1 MLLEQDGNIVLHPSI
16 LKRKQATCPC
26 TPHALVDMVEITQTS
41 GERVCEHFQFVHG
54 IATSRAS
61 AHCSPWSV
69 WWNHVPPC
77 LFVCHDLPWCVLLI
91 PEKVNERLG
100 FTRRFQSCFFDAMEA
115 LSVDHDPEESEAMVH
130 RSGGVGFPAEFRN
143 NRWRISLTKHRR
155 LRWLAFA
162 FLVLASVLAGMFIC
176 TATHRLDTNGD
187 VQRKQT
193 WGTHYDYLGRPR
205 LSVSARGAA
214 AADTGTCSEV
224 ARNVMKD
231 GGNAVDAAVAG
242 AFCQGVV
249 NPHSSGVGG
258 GTIMVIRMADGRAQ
272 VVDAREVAPKNAY
285 ETMFPSTNH
294 DDRPSVNG
302 GLAIAVPLEMLGLRE
317 AWKRYGRAEW
327 KTLVSPA
334 AELAKGFKV
343 HPLLSQMIKLS
354 LPMLKQFPTLMKIYA
369 PKGRA
374 PEPGEE
380 CCRRPEFARFLRRVA
395 EEGPEFMYQEK
406 MAATLVKEINAAG
419 GNFTIDDFLQAKP
432 TVRKPL
438 QTTINGLD
446 FFGAPPPSAGVAVL
460 SALHLLSYLKQPPIT
475 LGLQF
480 YHYLVESMRHVFA
493 MRLTLGDPAFVPNA
507 NEIAKKMVDEEYMM
521 SLFNTIKPE
530 TTLPLTDYGG
540 EYNPIKLNGN
550 GGYVPD
556 DHGTSHMSILDAD
569 GNAVALTTTV
579 NTGFGSKVVSPS
591 TGIIFNSEMDDFSI
605 PGKSNVYELA
615 PSKPNFIRP
624 GKKPLSSMSPTIVVN
639 PRTGKVRAVVGASG
653 GPRIITAV
661 LQALA
666 RHLFLGKPVV
676 DSVFEPRLHDQLL
689 PERLGIEDWDLPW
702 SGTQLNVSEPMRN
715 YLAGLGHKLMPL
727 GLESFSVCQMIA
739 VVPETGLVEAVSDL
753 RKDGAPSGY

>member
-1 MLLEQDGNIVLHPSI
+1 
-16 LKRKQATCPC
+16 
-26 TPHALVDMVEITQTS
+26 
-41 GERVCEHFQFVHG
+41 
-54 IATSRAS
+54 
-61 AHCSPWSV
+61 
-69 WWNHVPPC
+69 
-77 LFVCHDLPWCVLLI
+77 
-91 PEKVNERLG
+91 
-100 FTRRFQSCFFDAMEA
+100 MEA
-115 LSVDHDPEESEAMVH
+115 LSVDKDPEESEAMVQ
-130 RSGGVGFPAEFRN
+130 RGGGGGFSSEFRS
-143 NRWRISLTKHRR
+143 NRWRTSMARHRR
-155 LRWLAFA
+155 MRWLAFA

-176 TATHRLDTNGD
+176 SATHRLDTDDG
-187 VQRKQT
+187 VQNKRK
-193 WGTHYDYLGRPR
+193 WGTQFDHQGRPR
-205 LSVSARGAA
+205 LSISTRGAA
-214 AADTGTCSEV
+214 AADTGTCSEI
-224 ARNVMKD
+224 ARDVMKG

-272 VVDAREVAPKNAY
+272 VIDAREVAPENAY

-317 AWKRYGRAEW
+317 AWKQYGSLEW
-327 KTLVSPA
+327 KRLVLPA
-334 AELAKGFKV
+334 AELATGFKV
-343 HPLLSQMIKLS
+343 HPLLSEMIKLS
-354 LPMLKQFPTLMKIYA
+354 LPMLERFPTLMKIYA
-369 PKGRA
+369 PKGKA
-374 PEPGEE
+374 PEPGEK

-406 MAATLVKEINAAG
+406 MATTLVEEINAAG
-419 GNFTIDDFLQAKP
+419 GNFTKEDFLQAKP
-432 TVRKPL
+432 TMRPPL
-438 QTTINGLD
+438 RTTINGLE
-446 FFGAPPPSAGVAVL
+446 FLGAPPPSAGVAVL
-460 SALHLLSYLKQPPIT
+460 SALHLLSYLKQPPIS

-493 MRLTLGDPAFVPNA
+493 MRLTLGDPAFVPDA
-507 NEIAKKMVDEEYMM
+507 NEIAMKMVDERFMKDLY
-521 SLFNTIKPE
+521 NTIKPNA
-530 TTLPLTDYGG
+530 TLPLTDYGG

-556 DHGTSHMSILDAD
+556 DQGTSHMSILDAD

-591 TGIIFNSEMDDFSI
+591 TGIIFNSQMDDFSI

-624 GKKPLSSMSPTIVVN
+624 GKKPLSSMSPTVVVN

-661 LQALA
+661 LQALS
-666 RHLFLGKPVV
+666 RHFLLGKSVM

-689 PERLGIEDWDLPW
+689 PNRLGIEDWGLPW
-702 SGTQLNVSEPMRN
+702 SNTQLNVSEPMRN
-715 YLAGLGHKLMPL
+715 YLASLGHKLMPL
-727 GLESFSVCQMIA
+727 GFESFSVCQMIA